1 MKQYL
6 DKDQTAKLI
15 ELGFPK
21 PTRTIIVDGFPT
33 TDMLSRYA
41 SYKDDFGFVVCYEGY
56 SIGELIEFLPTSFSK
71 KDKYFH
77 LDIFPARSC
86 WFILYATYNKEE
98 YHRNFKR
105 ELIDAL
111 FCACVTLKEEGV
123 I

>member
-1 MKQYL
+1 MKQYTNQ
-6 DKDQTAKLI
+6 DQTEKLI

-21 PTRTIIVDGFPT
+21 PKHSSSVEEFNGKGWAGHIRVTFD
-33 TDMLSRYA
+33 
-41 SYKDDFGFVVCYEGY
+41 Y
-56 SIGELIEFLPTSFSK
+56 SIGELIEFLPKSFSK

-77 LDIFPARSC
+77 LDIFPERSG

-98 YHRNFKR
+98 YHRNCKI

>member
-1 MKQYL
+1 MKQYT

-21 PTRTIIVDGFPT
+21 PQSIVDI
-33 TDMLSRYA
+33 LSIYNEVETA
-41 SYKDDFGFVVCYEGY
+41 Y
-56 SIGELIEFLPTSFSK
+56 SIGELIECLPKRIDSGLIDF
-71 KDKYFH
+71 FFGR
-77 LDIFPARSC
+77 IE
-86 WFILYATYNKEE
+86 WFIRYEDRHEMPPITVKQW
-98 YHRNFKR
+98 HSR

>member
-21 PTRTIIVDGFPT
+21 PNSIC
-33 TDMLSRYA
+33 LSSDNDVMVREA
-41 SYKDDFGFVVCYEGY
+41 Y
-56 SIGELIEFLPTSFSK
+56 SIGELIEFLCPHFQTTNYKLTLQKVQELSW
-71 KDKYFH
+71 DVEVEDVNYND
-77 LDIFPARSC
+77 LD
-86 WFILYATYNKEE
+86 YQVKE
-98 YHRNFKR
+98 

-111 FCACVTLKEEGV
+111 FCACVTLKAEEA

>member
-1 MKQYL
+1 MNYLRFKNMKQYL

-15 ELGFPK
+15 ELGFRSP
-21 PTRTIIVDGFPT
+21 VGVG
-33 TDMLSRYA
+33 YN
-41 SYKDDFGFVVCYEGY
+41 Y

-77 LDIFPARSC
+77 LDIFPARSG
-86 WFILYATYNKEE
+86 WFILYATYNREE
-98 YHRNFKR
+98 SHRNFKR

>member
-1 MKQYL
+1 MKQYT

-21 PTRTIIVDGFPT
+21 PKPSFYQNGATWIQCDGN
-33 TDMLSRYA
+33 
-41 SYKDDFGFVVCYEGY
+41 Y
-56 SIGELIEFLPTSFSK
+56 SIGELIEFLSPHFQTTNYKLEIQKQNKCSWDVEVTDVNENS
-71 KDKYFH
+71 
-77 LDIFPARSC
+77 LD
-86 WFILYATYNKEE
+86 YQMKQ
-98 YHRNFKR
+98 